1 MNLAYQLESPQ
12 GENPMLDQLIK
23 DQSSLVIFV
32 RHLG

>member
-1 MNLAYQLESPQ
+1 MNLAYRLESTH

-23 DQSSLVIFV
+23 DQRSLVIFV